1 MTTAAEQLSF
11 LRYNDIPSDD
21 LFKAFSFNPAKMANN
36 TSPAA
41 AGGFNCSMVRIPYPI
56 TISTMSVYVGS
67 QASGSAGSN
76 TYYGIFTPSGTR
88 LGVTATDQAS
98 SWTTKGNRVGALTAD
113 AAGSLTLSQGWVW
126 AAFIVG
132 AAAGTPAA
140 LGCRGFGAS
149 ASANLNLLNSSNN
162 QSSTAPLRSFKIAA
176 LSTTGMPTSVA
187 SYITTGGLSAV
198 PNFFIGLA

>member
-88 LGVTATDQAS
+88 LGV
-98 SWTTKGNRVGALTAD
+98 TKGNRVGALTAD